1 MYLAEAIYLS
11 TDMSNLLNPS
21 QRRSVTVTLRNF
33 EISLR
38 QALAWLDG
46 KNENGILYRETL
58 SLPAP
63 KRAEMRKT
71 IETALA
77 EIAATSELL
86 SLEREE
92 WDAGGLIRSEMS
104 VAWANLLDTQSK
116 KLRGYGDVQPQ
127 LANVLDPHV
136 LLLSNL
142 AIYMANLF
150 DDADASGEQNEHN

>member
-1 MYLAEAIYLS
+1 MI
-11 TDMSNLLNPS
+11 DLLNPS
-21 QRRSVTVTLRNF
+21 QRRSVTVTVRSF
-33 EISLR
+33 EICLR

-58 SLPAP
+58 TLSAP

-77 EIAATSELL
+77 EIAATSELFA
-86 SLEREE
+86 LEREE
-92 WDAGGLIRSEMS
+92 WDASGLIRSEMS

-116 KLRGYGDVQPQ
+116 KLRGYGDVHPQ
-127 LANVLDPHV
+127 LAYVLDPHV

-150 DDADASGEQNEHN
+150 DDAEASGEHYEHD